1 MSHLT
6 SPWEYMMNESTDSVA
21 KRIFLQ
27 LVNSSME
34 MQKQLQRR
42 GADWRLHSVLMFIAF
57 VSACGLMGWLLLLTI

>member
-6 SPWEYMMNESTDSVA
+6 SLWAGMMNESTDSVA

-27 LVNSSME
+27 LVNPPME
-34 MQKQLQRR
+34 MQVLLQRS